1 MVVIDIFGGPNSS
14 PRHKNKNNNMQK
26 RNGQS
31 TLEYSLLLAAFIA
44 ALILMKGY
52 ATRVM
57 SGRLREASNSISQ
70 EHYLPGEMES
80 NITTTV
86 TGETTTITQM
96 EKFSDL
102 DDPEKE
108 YQGMVTHVITGPGE
122 VDKPGYDVSRVPEVT
137 TKTGWEKSGSIF

>member
-1 MVVIDIFGGPNSS
+1 M
-14 PRHKNKNNNMQK
+14 NKMQS
-26 RNGQS
+26 RNNGQS
-31 TLEYSLLLAAFIA
+31 TLEYTLLLAAFIA
-44 ALILMKGY
+44 ALVLMKGY

-80 NITTTV
+80 GVITTV

-96 EKFSDL
+96 EKFTDP
-102 DDPEKE
+102 DDGKE

-122 VDKPGYDVSRVPEVT
+122 LGKPGYDKDRKPEVT
-137 TKTGWEKSGSIF
+137 TKIGWEKSGTIF

>member
-1 MVVIDIFGGPNSS
+1 M
-14 PRHKNKNNNMQK
+14 NKMQS
-26 RNGQS
+26 RNNGQS
-31 TLEYSLLLAAFIA
+31 TLEYTLLLAAVIA

-70 EHYLPGEMES
+70 EHYMPGEMES
-80 NITTTV
+80 DVTTTV

-96 EKFSDL
+96 EKFTDP
-102 DDPEKE
+102 DDGKE

-122 VDKPGYDVSRVPEVT
+122 SGKPGYDLERDPEVT
-137 TKTGWEKSGSIF
+137 TKIGWEKSGTIF